1 VEFHPFALEGRGR
14 QQFQFQQRILEAF
27 LAMYRTLHSS
37 THHTKPPTSKLHIVL
52 KILGGQ
58 FRSRKL
64 KTPRDNDITRPWTG
78 RARESVMNQL
88 RGHLQDAIV
97 LDLFAGIGTMG
108 LEAISRGAKTAVM
121 VEKDRKIFGMLEA
134 NIETLECSDKAIA
147 IHGDAL
153 SSIPLLRTTRPV
165 DVAFIDPPY
174 SMMLQ
179 EPLRDRIFEQV
190 SKIEPL
196 LDSEGLIILRT
207 PINPSEIDYVIEQLE
222 GPEVHKEGSTMWVL
236 FYGKKTK

>member
-1 VEFHPFALEGRGR
+1 
-14 QQFQFQQRILEAF
+14 
-27 LAMYRTLHSS
+27 
-37 THHTKPPTSKLHIVL
+37 
-52 KILGGQ
+52 
-58 FRSRKL
+58 
-64 KTPRDNDITRPWTG
+64 
-78 RARESVMNQL
+78 MNQL

-174 SMMLQ
+174 AMMLQ

-207 PINPSEIDYVIEQLE
+207 PINPSEIDYVIEPLE